1 LKANQAP
8 PSKKKMHPKKLGCI
22 FLCASGKHAATFS
35 MRLAARRGEWKNR
48 GPGARGISKKTFA
61 KCLTKDCG
69 LIPLCCELIDSRFR
83 LEIEMKFYVR
93 RFFAGLLTLPVALAG
108 YFVLYAL
115 LVMLGTGPVG
125 SWRDAVANFP
135 MLSFT
140 WMILWLFLPQIW
152 RWIDAD

>member
-1 LKANQAP
+1 
-8 PSKKKMHPKKLGCI
+8 
-22 FLCASGKHAATFS
+22 
-35 MRLAARRGEWKNR
+35 
-48 GPGARGISKKTFA
+48 
-61 KCLTKDCG
+61 
-69 LIPLCCELIDSRFR
+69 
-83 LEIEMKFYVR
+83 MKFYVR

>member
-1 LKANQAP
+1 
-8 PSKKKMHPKKLGCI
+8 
-22 FLCASGKHAATFS
+22 
-35 MRLAARRGEWKNR
+35 MRLAARRVNGKT
-48 GPGARGISKKTFA
+48 GDLALAGFLKTFLL

-69 LIPLCCELIDSRFR
+69 LLSLSCELIDSRFR